1 MEKAPAR
8 PPGSENIA
16 PRRGPP
22 PPGAHRPT
30 RSREEEARL
39 RNGPP
44 PSYRRPS
51 RQKDEL
57 DIFADPVDPARTRDT
72 GRRARRN
79 SDSSVADVKSGKI
92 LSPDDER
99 RRAERRH
106 RERRERD
113 ARPRDGKTSRSSPK
127 AKKPNHRL
135 DLIDKLDVTSI
146 YGTGRKS
153 LALLR

>member
-1 MEKAPAR
+1 M
-8 PPGSENIA
+8 
-16 PRRGPP
+16 
-22 PPGAHRPT
+22 HRPT

-39 RNGPP
+39 RNGGPP
-44 PSYRRPS
+44 PSYRPS
-51 RQKDEL
+51 RQRDEL
-57 DIFADPVDPARTRDT
+57 NIFADPVDPARTRES
-72 GRRARRN
+72 GRRTRRN
-79 SDSSVADVKSGKI
+79 SDSSVADVRSGKI

-113 ARPRDGKTSRSSPK
+113 GKTREGKTSQSSPK

-146 YGTGRKS
+146 YGTGRKYHDALTS
-153 LALLR
+153 LSVEHPLTLACHSIPSRRAF